1 MSREEILT
9 ECGLL
14 NRDLHKEDVDT
25 IHLQVGKEKYEG
37 ALKAMD
43 KYLIQELKS
52 LLESCQQIHSDYII
66 DRIKQEIDVLEN
78 GF

>member
-9 ECGLL
+9 QCGLL
-14 NRDLHKEDVDT
+14 NRDLHKGDINT
-25 IHLQVGKEKYEG
+25 LHLQVGQEKYEG
-37 ALKAMD
+37 ALKAMEL
-43 KYLIQELKS
+43 YLIQELKS

-66 DRIKQEIDVLEN
+66 DRIKQEIDILEN